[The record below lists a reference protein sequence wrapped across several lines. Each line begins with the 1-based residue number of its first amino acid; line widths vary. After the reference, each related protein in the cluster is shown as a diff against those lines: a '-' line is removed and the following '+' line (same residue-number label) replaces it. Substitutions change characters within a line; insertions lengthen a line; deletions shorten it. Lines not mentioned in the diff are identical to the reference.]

1 MPMSVPALKQ
11 RNNFIL
17 IILILLAIC
26 IALGL
31 NTITSG
37 FLGAIIIYVIFRPLN
52 IYLQEKRKWNKSLS
66 TALILLLSFVCLII
80 PIFFLIKLVT
90 DRVMFYVENP
100 EQTEVILQN
109 INTFAAE
116 KLNDPDLISDSIESL
131 KSQAGNFVTSII
143 NGAASTF
150 IQIIV
155 MYFTLYFTVKYFRE
169 FERGLVN
176 YLPFKRNDS
185 LTIGSEL
192 RNMTYSNILGQGFIA
207 IIQGS
212 LLGLGL
218 WIFGI
223 SDPLFWGVIG
233 VFLSMIPLFG
243 APLIF
248 IPAGIIEI
256 SNGNMVSGIGIII
269 YGYLIVTS
277 IDNFIRMAIG
287 KKIADTHPLITIVG
301 VVIGIP
307 LFGILGILYGPLLLS
322 LFIILLKIFRT
333 NRTEI
338 SLLEGDEE

>member
-1 MPMSVPALKQ
+1 MSVPALKQ